1 MTNFN
6 KQQVI
11 SEVLQ
16 ELEKRRLELSAN
28 VEQFKKSA
36 SESSKS
42 TESWSDSS
50 RSQFNMMAG
59 AIQNDIRAVES
70 AAILLKNSASK
81 VAKVTGVGSLVFVE
95 ENNQEKYFFI
105 VPESAGGF
113 SVITDGKEIF
123 VVALTSPIGNTLI
136 NKRLGELVLFNDR
149 NLKIVS
155 IL

>member
-105 VPESAGGF
+105 VPESAGYWQARRSHRQPCHTCRREAGRA
-113 SVITDGKEIF
+113 STAVPSR
-123 VVALTSPIGNTLI
+123 ACRRWPRRSS
-136 NKRLGELVLFNDR
+136 RSR
-149 NLKIVS
+149 Y
-155 IL
+155 